1 MGFVARITIGPQLTL
16 SLITILVTLFLPLK
30 TSITTIRIPSR
41 IFFRTL
47 LIASTMTSIEPR
59 RTRCVFV
66 KVECHPMW
74 TDLRRLA
81 EARRE
86 AYGDVPAV
94 DLWGYDCDCG
104 YGYDF
109 SCVRAVTMF
118 SGCGVERMECNANL

>member
-59 RTRCVFV
+59 RTRCVF
-66 KVECHPMW
+66 
-74 TDLRRLA
+74 A
-81 EARRE
+81 F
-86 AYGDVPAV
+86 PASLYEGESRMPSHV
-94 DLWGYDCDCG
+94 D
-104 YGYDF
+104 
-109 SCVRAVTMF
+109 RP
-118 SGCGVERMECNANL
+118 